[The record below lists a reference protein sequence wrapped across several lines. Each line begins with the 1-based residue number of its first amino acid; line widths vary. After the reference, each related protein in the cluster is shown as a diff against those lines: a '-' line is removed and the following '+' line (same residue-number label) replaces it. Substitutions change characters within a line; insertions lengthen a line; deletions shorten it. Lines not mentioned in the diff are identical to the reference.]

1 MKKMIGY
8 FLRTS
13 KEIKKQGTGYMFYAC
28 ADSQGKGAST
38 PMWIT
43 LIAEGQAAD
52 YIRNRE
58 EKVPPVI
65 NIAGEII
72 SMGEQ
77 NQAAYCIVKLDT
89 IEEAIGFST
98 GHIYMSLTD
107 IAVGKDLWR
116 NNENSFARTS
126 AAVNLSDN
134 TVWLDLKFFGGLLQ
148 YIDTLRIK
156 KGAHLNILG
165 ELTELGVTSYNGQIK
180 FNCSL
185 NVPVVSRVNSKPYE
199 PQPQTAQPTVQEM
212 QPQVQVQQPTPQMQ
226 VQQPIPQAQAMPNVP
241 IENVGNSGAPTFNEG
256 NALEYLHK
264 LGFV

>member
-1 MKKMIGY
+1 M
-8 FLRTS
+8 
-13 KEIKKQGTGYMFYAC
+13 
-28 ADSQGKGAST
+28 
-38 PMWIT
+38 
-43 LIAEGQAAD
+43 
-52 YIRNRE
+52 
-58 EKVPPVI
+58 
-65 NIAGEII
+65 
-72 SMGEQ
+72 
-77 NQAAYCIVKLDT
+77 
-89 IEEAIGFST
+89 
-98 GHIYMSLTD
+98 
-107 IAVGKDLWR
+107 
-116 NNENSFARTS
+116 
-126 AAVNLSDN
+126 
-134 TVWLDLKFFGGLLQ
+134 KFFGGLLQ

-199 PQPQTAQPTVQEM
+199 PQPQTAQPKVQEM
-212 QPQVQVQQPTPQMQ
+212 QPQVQVQQPTPQMQVQQPTPQMQ